1 MAPATSTKLTY
12 EDYCLLPD
20 DGRRHE
26 IIDGEHYVNPSPN
39 TRHQRIS
46 RKIAFAI
53 AAFAEPRR
61 LGEVFYAPYD
71 VLLSDIN
78 IVEPDII
85 YVSAAR
91 RHIITDANIQ
101 GAPDLVVEILSSGNR
116 KYDEVVKFKLYDA
129 WRVAEYWIVDPD
141 RETVKIYR
149 RSTTGFTQAP
159 TGETITTP
167 IIPGFELP
175 LREIFDFERYESE

>member
-46 RKIAFAI
+46 RKIALAI
-53 AAFAEPRR
+53 ATFAEPRR
-61 LGEVFYAPYD
+61 LGEVFYAPFD
-71 VLLSDIN
+71 VVLSDIN
-78 IVEPDII
+78 IVEPDIL
-85 YVSAAR
+85 YVSAGR

-101 GAPDLVVEILSSGNR
+101 GAPDLVVEILSAGNR
-116 KYDEVVKFKLYDA
+116 KYDEVVKFKVYDA
-129 WRVAEYWIVDPD
+129 LGVSEYWIVDPD
-141 RETVKIYR
+141 QETVKIYR
-149 RSTTGFTQAP
+149 QSTAGYKQAP
-159 TGETITTP
+159 AGDVITTP

-175 LREIFDFERYESE
+175 IREIFDFESYDSE